1 MTIDGEPWFVARD
14 VASVLGY
21 ADTDYAIRA
30 HCKGAQTY
38 AGDSSG
44 QVRHFKIIPERD
56 VYRLVMRSK
65 LPSAER
71 FEEWVVGEVLPSI
84 RKTARMS
91 RRSPHCRTSAPR
103 SPQHPSGTL
112 LRRARNPENRRI
124 DAERCRVRPVLC
136 DAARY

>member
-1 MTIDGEPWFVARD
+1 MVTVDGEPLFVARD

-65 LPSAER
+65 LPSAGR

-84 RKTARMS
+84 RKTG
-91 RRSPHCRTSAPR
+91 TYVAPVAALPNFSDPVAAAPER
-103 SPQHPSGTL
+103 HAVTPCEESGKPS
-112 LRRARNPENRRI
+112 
-124 DAERCRVRPVLC
+124 D
-136 DAARY
+136 